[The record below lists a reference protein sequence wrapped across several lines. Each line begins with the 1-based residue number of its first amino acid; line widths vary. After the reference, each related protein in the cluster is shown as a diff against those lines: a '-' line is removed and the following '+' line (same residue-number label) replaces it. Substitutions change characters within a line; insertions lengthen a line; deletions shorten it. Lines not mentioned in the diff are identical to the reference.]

1 MGFFIRQLSLN
12 YFCDMLMIKTAEV
25 NFISNVPKYLRIPDI
40 DVVLI
45 SIRNMVQ
52 FNRNQNSVE
61 NKDLEPFNKLKS
73 EYSHTS
79 LADDSSHSES
89 I

>member
-1 MGFFIRQLSLN
+1 MF
-12 YFCDMLMIKTAEV
+12 
-25 NFISNVPKYLRIPDI
+25 RIPDI
-40 DVVLI
+40 DVVFI

-52 FNRNQNSVE
+52 FNRNQNTVE
-61 NKDLEPFNKLKS
+61 NKDLEPFNKLRS

-89 I
+89 IWKSEHINTENKNLSAKTTLNTLNKS